1 MHATL
6 ILLLLLLVVA
16 CWFDWRERRIPNG
29 LIVSGMVAFAVAAMI
44 DGGVAALL
52 NAFAGF
58 LAGLL
63 VLLPFF
69 ALRLVGAGD
78 VKLMAVVGGFTGAK
92 ALLPIVLY
100 TFIAGGLLAVV
111 ALIATRRGDRLLA
124 NFKLLFLSMASRA
137 GGVAVSSAD
146 LGVRTA
152 YRLPYALAIAFG
164 VLAWLLTRS

>member
-100 TFIAGGLLAVV
+100 TFIAAGRCTSVLSSC
-111 ALIATRRGDRLLA
+111 RR
-124 NFKLLFLSMASRA
+124 
-137 GGVAVSSAD
+137 
-146 LGVRTA
+146 
-152 YRLPYALAIAFG
+152 
-164 VLAWLLTRS
+164 